1 MNDAICQAHVQTP
14 LGPMMMARN
23 AQGLCG
29 LWFDDQRHHPGT
41 LDVPVREDDEVF
53 NRTRAALADYFQG
66 GGLPRDLP
74 MAPRGTEFQMA
85 VWQALRSIP
94 DGGHCSYGQ
103 IASYLGRPNAQRA
116 VGAAVG
122 RNPISILIP
131 CHRVLGKTL
140 SLTGYDGGLHRKRML
155 LQLEGVPYVDTP

>member
-23 AQGLCG
+23 EQGLCG

-41 LDVPVREDDEVF
+41 LTVPVKEDDPLF
-53 NRTRAALADYFQG
+53 NQTRTVLAAYFQG
-66 GGLPRDLP
+66 QGLPRDLP
-74 MAPRGTEFQMA
+74 MAPRGTEFQLA

-103 IASYLGRPNAQRA
+103 IASYLDRPNAQRGCERPHIGPSA
-116 VGAAVG
+116 APRTIGLATGA
-122 RNPISILIP
+122 RPT
-131 CHRVLGKTL
+131 C
-140 SLTGYDGGLHRKRML
+140 
-155 LQLEGVPYVDTP
+155 